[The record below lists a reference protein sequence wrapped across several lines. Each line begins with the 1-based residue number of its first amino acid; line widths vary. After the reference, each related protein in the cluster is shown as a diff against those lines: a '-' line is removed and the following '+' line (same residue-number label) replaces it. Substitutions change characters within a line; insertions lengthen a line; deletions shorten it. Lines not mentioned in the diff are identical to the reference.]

1 MGELPER
8 KSDFHSGPLRSEVK
22 LQSKLHVARV
32 ARASKA
38 SEVAGANRQGR
49 VAQAAQGIVRAV
61 ENIEE
66 VRLEHQAHAFSGQF
80 EVFAQRQVRHENVG
94 AGKGAH
100 SACARTYWRR
110 GGKGERIKELTRSGR
125 GERYSRNPIRA
136 PSADVD
142 APIRVTDLAA
152 ERGIRQNRYG
162 WSRLNA
168 GYAAQLP
175 AAKRSADE
183 PAPVPEQWR
192 VVEISCGEDV
202 PAVKIRHAVV
212 VPSIAP
218 IIGVC
223 TKSAGVGQ
231 RLRPRVADG
240 GHEVALP
247 LRRINLE
254 RVVVG
259 RTVA

>member
-1 MGELPER
+1 MKSSFAAFPSSASPMTRASSCVNAVHVHKAKPSPRTQLALKQSEYGRQKGERPER
-8 KSDFHSGPLRSEVK
+8 KSYFRSGPLRLEVK
-22 LQSKLHVARV
+22 LQSELNIARV
-32 ARASKA
+32 AGASNA
-38 SEVAGANRQGR
+38 SEVAGANCQGR
-49 VAQAAQGIVRAV
+49 VAQAAQRIVRAV
-61 ENIEE
+61 ENIKE
-66 VRLEHQAHAFSGQF
+66 V
-80 EVFAQRQVRHENVG
+80 
-94 AGKGAH
+94 
-100 SACARTYWRR
+100 
-110 GGKGERIKELTRSGR
+110 TRSGR
-125 GERYSRNPIRA
+125 SERHSRNSIRA
-136 PSADVD
+136 PSAHVD
-142 APIRVTDLAA
+142 APICVTNLAT

-175 AAKRSADE
+175 AAQRSADE
-183 PAPVPEQWR
+183 SAPVPEQWR

-218 IIGVC
+218 IVGVC
-223 TKSAGVGQ
+223 TKSAGGGQ